1 MTLPL
6 DTAPGPSPDAEA
18 VRNAG
23 ISREL
28 LLNARLEL
36 DKGDLL
42 QASDKAWGAAAF
54 AIKAVAEKR
63 RWFNEAD
70 WKLRRA
76 AEIISAEL
84 GDGDVIRSYSL
95 TRDAHFNFYRHWY
108 DAQGVEFA
116 IAAAADLVA
125 KLTPTLSPDYRPPYV
140 NETTETKI
148 RSLERPTS
156 DPDYDRLT
164 NGWPPMSTRPP
175 VTPPAPDNGAAQG

>member
-18 VRNAG
+18 IRNAG

-70 WKLRRA
+70 WKLSGLPLSSPTNWPTPTSCVAIPWR
-76 AEIISAEL
+76 
-84 GDGDVIRSYSL
+84 DSL
-95 TRDAHFNFYRHWY
+95 TLTFTATSMSHD
-108 DAQGVEFA
+108 
-116 IAAAADLVA
+116 
-125 KLTPTLSPDYRPPYV
+125 KLSRPSPRRP
-140 NETTETKI
+140 KWW
-148 RSLERPTS
+148 LC
-156 DPDYDRLT
+156 
-164 NGWPPMSTRPP
+164 ST
-175 VTPPAPDNGAAQG
+175 